1 MSYILEPKL
10 ASTRRIDCQFL
21 LLSLTTQRQTQP
33 AAAAVVAVFAEPD
46 ALPGAEGEAI
56 DAAAGFDR

>member
-1 MSYILEPKL
+1 MQYELPPMR
-10 ASTRRIDCQFL
+10 A
-21 LLSLTTQRQTQP
+21 
-33 AAAAVVAVFAEPD
+33 VAVFEQVD